1 MSNLQKQIQYWK
13 DSSRRDWKT
22 AEALFFKA
30 KRYDAC
36 LFFCHL
42 SLEKILK
49 WLVVIKIKKSAP
61 YTHDLAKLANLAG
74 LKLTKDQLDNLKII
88 NSFNISGRYDDAK
101 LM

>member
-1 MSNLQKQIQYWK
+1 
-13 DSSRRDWKT
+13 
-22 AEALFFKA
+22 
-30 KRYDAC
+30 
-36 LFFCHL
+36 
-42 SLEKILK
+42 LK

-101 LM
+101 LMFYKKCTLSYTKEYLNITKKLLLWLRKKYPQK